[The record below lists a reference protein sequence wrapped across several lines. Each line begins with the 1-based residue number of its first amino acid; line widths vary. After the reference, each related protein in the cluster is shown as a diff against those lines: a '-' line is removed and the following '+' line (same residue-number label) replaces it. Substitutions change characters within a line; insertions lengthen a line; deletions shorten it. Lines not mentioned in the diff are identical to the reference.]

1 MFYSAQEFLEQ
12 ISELYSIALKNSE
25 LKERL
30 KDFIEYKG
38 LNVRKFE
45 EMCSMS
51 NGYVSSMRKGL
62 GSEKLNNVLNKFP
75 DLNREW
81 LLYGEGSM
89 LNTPSSTTIDPP
101 DTRPGMIAIPESV
114 WNIIEQQAN
123 SLTARDKQI
132 DVLLSTHERQIDEHN
147 RHITELISIIKE
159 QVKKTDSRRDEHA
172 ASAAG

>member
-81 LLYGEGSM
+81 LL
-89 LNTPSSTTIDPP
+89 
-101 DTRPGMIAIPESV
+101 
-114 WNIIEQQAN
+114 
-123 SLTARDKQI
+123 
-132 DVLLSTHERQIDEHN
+132 
-147 RHITELISIIKE
+147 
-159 QVKKTDSRRDEHA
+159 
-172 ASAAG
+172 